1 MNKPQE
7 SIPSREGLPKG
18 ETAHPNLTSAE
29 IRSIYGGTA
38 ISAPPLPQSPN
49 NVRNPV
55 TPTSSLGATN
65 TENWST
71 ALQNLLDQPPSV
83 LPQRLLLGGFAFCM
97 VCGVWATFGQIDE
110 VGKATGKLVP
120 KGEVYKIHPIE
131 SGKVARIAVKEGES
145 VTAGQV
151 LVELDTE
158 LGATEVERLEQLIN
172 ADQIKL
178 IQMQGLI
185 ENIRQ
190 EAQTRQQIAKADID
204 AQQAAI
210 AQAQTKVAA
219 LQEQLLQHQEAKVA
233 SQDRL
238 ERLKRLKATTQALL
252 QQREDDA
259 FALKERLENLKPLL
273 ASGAISKEQVFQAEH
288 SLRASQRVITQTQ
301 LQEAASNQDQ
311 IYQAQQSIRDHNSA
325 ITLTQSDFN
334 QTLAE
339 IQRLQAGLTQKQAE
353 VHRTQLET
361 KQKLQQLEIELTQLN
376 AKIAENRNLL
386 TSAKARLK
394 QKFLYAPVDGVVSSL
409 NVANIGEVFQPGQTI
424 AEVAPQDAPLV
435 LSASL
440 PNQEAGFIKEGMP
453 VQIKLDAYPYQEYG
467 IIKGKVTSLSADAK
481 TDQQLGS
488 VYEVEVSLNRDYVT
502 EDDQMIRFKP
512 GQTAKADIIIRRR
525 RIVDFL
531 LDPIR
536 QLQKGGVNL

>member
-1 MNKPQE
+1 MNKPQP
-7 SIPSREGLPKG
+7 SIPSREGLPEG
-18 ETAHPNLTSAE
+18 QTPHPNLTSAE

-38 ISAPPLPQSPN
+38 VSAPPLPQSAN
-49 NVRNPV
+49 HVQNPV

-120 KGEVYKIHPIE
+120 KGEVYKIHPIQ
-131 SGKVARIAVKEGES
+131 SGKVAKIAVKEGES

-151 LVELDTE
+151 LVELDKE

-185 ENIRQ
+185 ENIHQ

-219 LQEQLLQHQEAKVA
+219 LREQLIQHQQANVA

-252 QQREDDA
+252 QQRQDDA

-311 IYQAQQSIRDHNSA
+311 IYQAQQSIRDRNSA
-325 ITLTQSDFN
+325 ITLTHSDLN

>member
-1 MNKPQE
+1 MNKPE
-7 SIPSREGLPKG
+7 ASIPSREGLPKG
-18 ETAHPNLTSAE
+18 ETPHPNLTSAE

-38 ISAPPLPQSPN
+38 VSAPPLSQSPN
-49 NVRNPV
+49 HVPNPV
-55 TPTSSLGATN
+55 KATSSLRATN
-65 TENWST
+65 TDNWST

-120 KGEVYKIHPIE
+120 KGEVYKIHPME
-131 SGKVARIAVKEGES
+131 SGKVAKIAVKEGES

-172 ADQIKL
+172 AEQIKL

-210 AQAQTKVAA
+210 AQAATKVAA
-219 LQEQLLQHQEAKVA
+219 LREQLIQHQEAKVA

-252 QQREDDA
+252 QQRQDDA

-311 IYQAQQSIRDHNSA
+311 IDQAQQSIRDRNAS
-325 ITLTQSDFN
+325 ITLTHSDLN

-361 KQKLQQLEIELTQLN
+361 KQKLQQLEMELTQLN
-376 AKIAENRNLL
+376 AKISENRNLL

-424 AEVAPQDAPLV
+424 AEVAPQDVPLV

-502 EDDQMIRFKP
+502 EDDQMIRFKA

>member
-1 MNKPQE
+1 MKKPQA
-7 SIPSREGLPKG
+7 SIPSRGGLPKG
-18 ETAHPNLTSAE
+18 QTPHPNLTSAE

-38 ISAPPLPQSPN
+38 VSAPPLPQSPN
-49 NVRNPV
+49 HVRNPV

-120 KGEVYKIHPIE
+120 KGEVYKIHPIQ
-131 SGKVARIAVKEGES
+131 SGKVAKIAVKEGES

-190 EAQTRQQIAKADID
+190 EAQTRKQIAKADID

-219 LQEQLLQHQEAKVA
+219 LREQLIQHQEAKVA

-311 IYQAQQSIRDHNSA
+311 IYQAQQSIRDRNSA
-325 ITLTQSDFN
+325 ITLTQSDLN

-424 AEVAPQDAPLV
+424 AEVAPQDVPLV

-502 EDDQMIRFKP
+502 EDDQMIRFKA

>member
-1 MNKPQE
+1 MKKPQA
-7 SIPSREGLPKG
+7 SIPSRGGLPKG
-18 ETAHPNLTSAE
+18 QTPHPNLTSAE

-38 ISAPPLPQSPN
+38 VSAPPLPQSPN
-49 NVRNPV
+49 HVPNPV

-110 VGKATGKLVP
+110 VGKARGKLVP
-120 KGEVYKIHPIE
+120 KGEVYKIHPIQ
-131 SGKVARIAVKEGES
+131 SGKVAKIAVKEGES

-190 EAQTRQQIAKADID
+190 EAQTRKQIAKADID

-219 LQEQLLQHQEAKVA
+219 LREQLIQHQEAKVA

-311 IYQAQQSIRDHNSA
+311 IYQAQQSIRDRNSA
-325 ITLTQSDFN
+325 ITLTQSDLN

-481 TDQQLGS
+481 TDQQFGS

-502 EDDQMIRFKP
+502 EDDQMIRFKA

>member
-1 MNKPQE
+1 
-7 SIPSREGLPKG
+7 
-18 ETAHPNLTSAE
+18 
-29 IRSIYGGTA
+29 
-38 ISAPPLPQSPN
+38 
-49 NVRNPV
+49 
-55 TPTSSLGATN
+55 
-65 TENWST
+65 
-71 ALQNLLDQPPSV
+71 
-83 LPQRLLLGGFAFCM
+83 
-97 VCGVWATFGQIDE
+97 
-110 VGKATGKLVP
+110 
-120 KGEVYKIHPIE
+120 
-131 SGKVARIAVKEGES
+131 
-145 VTAGQV
+145 
-151 LVELDTE
+151 
-158 LGATEVERLEQLIN
+158 
-172 ADQIKL
+172 
-178 IQMQGLI
+178 
-185 ENIRQ
+185 
-190 EAQTRQQIAKADID
+190 
-204 AQQAAI
+204 
-210 AQAQTKVAA
+210 
-219 LQEQLLQHQEAKVA
+219 
-233 SQDRL
+233 
-238 ERLKRLKATTQALL
+238 
-252 QQREDDA
+252 
-259 FALKERLENLKPLL
+259 
-273 ASGAISKEQVFQAEH
+273 
-288 SLRASQRVITQTQ
+288 VITQTQ

-311 IYQAQQSIRDHNSA
+311 IDQAQQSIRDRNST
-325 ITLTQSDFN
+325 ITLTKSDLN

-424 AEVAPQDAPLV
+424 AEVAPQDVPLV
-435 LSASL
+435 LLASL
-440 PNQEAGFIKEGMP
+440 PNQEAGFIKQGMP

-481 TDQQLGS
+481 TDQHLGS

-502 EDDQMIRFKP
+502 EDDQMIRFKA

>member
-1 MNKPQE
+1 MNKPE
-7 SIPSREGLPKG
+7 ASIPSREGLPEG
-18 ETAHPNLTSAE
+18 ETPHPNLTSAE

-38 ISAPPLPQSPN
+38 VSAPPVPKSPLH
-49 NVRNPV
+49 VPNPV

-83 LPQRLLLGGFAFCM
+83 LPQRLILGGFAFCM
-97 VCGVWATFGQIDE
+97 VCGLWATFGQIDE

-131 SGKVARIAVKEGES
+131 SGKVAKIAVKEGES

-151 LVELDTE
+151 LVELDTK

-219 LQEQLLQHQEAKVA
+219 LREQLIQHQQANVA

-238 ERLKRLKATTQALL
+238 ERLKQLKATTQALL
-252 QQREDDA
+252 EQREDDA
-259 FALKERLENLKPLL
+259 FALKERLDNLKPLL

-311 IYQAQQSIRDHNSA
+311 IDQAQQSIRDRNSA
-325 ITLTQSDFN
+325 ITLTQSDLN

-376 AKIAENRNLL
+376 AKISENRHLL

-440 PNQEAGFIKEGMP
+440 PNQEAGFIKQGMP

-502 EDDQMIRFKP
+502 ENDQMIRFKA

>member
-1 MNKPQE
+1 MNKPE
-7 SIPSREGLPKG
+7 ASMPSREGLPEG
-18 ETAHPNLTSAE
+18 ETPHRNLTSAE

-38 ISAPPLPQSPN
+38 VSAPPVPKSPN
-49 NVRNPV
+49 HVPNPV
-55 TPTSSLGATN
+55 KPTSSLGATN

-131 SGKVARIAVKEGES
+131 SGKVAKIAVKEGAS

-219 LQEQLLQHQEAKVA
+219 LREQLIQHQQANVA

-238 ERLKRLKATTQALL
+238 ERLKQLKATTQALL
-252 QQREDDA
+252 QQRQDDA
-259 FALKERLENLKPLL
+259 FALKERLDNLRPLL

-311 IYQAQQSIRDHNSA
+311 IDQAQQSIRDRNSA
-325 ITLTQSDFN
+325 ITLTQSDIN